1 MYYDENFDFN
11 DDYNH
16 VSNTQTRELNK
27 IKNLDKDYACVYRY
41 KYNLNGKKVLTK
53 IDLYASGDMGSNIR
67 NAVTGQYYK
76 YKVGT
81 IDEEKLF
88 KMKISTGEVKT
99 RSGNSL
105 LFFDSPEQY
114 ESHLL
119 SEISDEIKEKWRS
132 NSNQVNM

>member
-1 MYYDENFDFN
+1 MYYDEIFDLN

-16 VSNTQTRELNK
+16 VSNAQNRELNK
-27 IKNLDKDYACVYRY
+27 IKTLDKDYACVYRY
-41 KYNLNGKKVLTK
+41 NYNLNGKKVLTK

-67 NAVTGQYYK
+67 NAATGQYYK

-88 KMKISTGEVKT
+88 KIKISTGEVKT
-99 RSGNSL
+99 KSCNSL

>member
-1 MYYDENFDFN
+1 MYYDEIFDLN

-16 VSNTQTRELNK
+16 VSNAQNRELNK
-27 IKNLDKDYACVYRY
+27 IKTLDKDYACVYRY

-67 NAVTGQYYK
+67 NAATGQYYK

-88 KMKISTGEVKT
+88 KIKISTGEVKT
-99 RSGNSL
+99 KSGNSL

-132 NSNQVNM
+132 NSNQVNA

>member
-1 MYYDENFDFN
+1 MYYDEIFDLN

-16 VSNTQTRELNK
+16 VSNAQNRELNK
-27 IKNLDKDYACVYRY
+27 IKTLDKDYACVYRY

-67 NAVTGQYYK
+67 NAATGQYYK

-88 KMKISTGEVKT
+88 KIKISTGEVKT
-99 RSGNSL
+99 KSGNSL